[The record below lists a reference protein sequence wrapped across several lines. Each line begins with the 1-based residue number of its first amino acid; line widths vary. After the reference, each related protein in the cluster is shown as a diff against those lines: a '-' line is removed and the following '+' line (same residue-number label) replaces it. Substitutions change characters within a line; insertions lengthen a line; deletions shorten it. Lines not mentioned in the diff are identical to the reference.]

1 MIAKIENGGL
11 KLVDLGSKIKS
22 LYVSWIKRLIKGQ
35 CHPLVNNLVLQYFG
49 FQDVDT
55 LFKIKLDVT
64 KVKNLPEFYKTIF
77 EALLQLKASEVD
89 TKFSVRHEVLWCN
102 KNITINCKSLNWT
115 KWKKCGI
122 NVY

>member
-1 MIAKIENGGL
+1 MIAKVKNGGL
-11 KLVDLGSKIKS
+11 KLVDLSSKIKL

-55 LFKIKLDVT
+55 KLDVT

-77 EALLQLKASEVD
+77 EAWLHLKATEVD
-89 TKFSVRHEVLWCN
+89 TKFSV
-102 KNITINCKSLNWT
+102 
-115 KWKKCGI
+115 
-122 NVY
+122 